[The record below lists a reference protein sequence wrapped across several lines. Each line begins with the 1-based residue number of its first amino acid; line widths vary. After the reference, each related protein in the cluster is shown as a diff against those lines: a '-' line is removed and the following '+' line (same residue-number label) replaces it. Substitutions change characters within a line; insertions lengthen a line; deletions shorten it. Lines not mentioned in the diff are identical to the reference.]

1 MERTETLEA
10 TTRGQGQHAQQA
22 DSALGLSDL
31 TNSDVR
37 AHRLSLL
44 RPVTKEDIREA
55 LKDFDISFIWRSDKY
70 EAERRGIRTCL
81 SQRDGLGADLKMTY
95 SAAYLGATTGST
107 VYLPSEGDPTL
118 MDYLQ
123 RSGLLPAGFVTSGNF
138 DEMMEKA
145 TTRGRKVYSV
155 DDLGAHRD
163 AVSAVSQDAMEF
175 VNKKSNVAVLAGA
188 YAPPEEIVSV
198 GNLSAD
204 LYERMKP
211 SSGVIYLKTCTGE
224 GGGIGVIRVTS
235 REDMAATIAK
245 LQGTYSADE
254 SIIVQPEIK
263 GRNFRFQI
271 FLNPKNLE
279 SVPVVS
285 LTEQIVADDGI
296 QYTGSLPI
304 PVTPENLAVIGDAI
318 VEFANNIRLR
328 YPDAVGFASCDFFRT
343 EDHKTILFDP
353 ALRPTGNTASF
364 MLRLD
369 LQERGVP
376 SIVADYKR
384 IKLNA
389 PNLPFSEVERVLGPV
404 IDAQAVLKSG
414 VGVLPWGYN
423 QYQGEGTFMVL
434 GRDQT
439 QVDLLWAGVQAAL
452 RENLSP
458 KA

>member
-1 MERTETLEA
+1 MQSTDPSAKTLPVPTAESSDA
-10 TTRGQGQHAQQA
+10 
-22 DSALGLSDL
+22 ALGLADL
-31 TNSDVR
+31 STAGVR
-37 AHRLSLL
+37 EARLSLL
-44 RPVTKEDIREA
+44 RPVTRADIRDA
-55 LKDFDISFIWRSDKY
+55 LKDFDLSFIWRSDKY
-70 EAERRGIRTCL
+70 EPERRGIRTCL

-138 DEMMEKA
+138 DEMVEKA
-145 TTRGRKVYSV
+145 TKRGKKVYSV
-155 DDLGAHRD
+155 DDLGPHRD
-163 AVSAVSQDAMEF
+163 SISAVSQEAMEF
-175 VNKKSNVAVLAGA
+175 VNKKSNVAILAGP

-198 GNLSAD
+198 ANLTAD
-204 LYERMKP
+204 IYERMKP

-235 REDMAATIAK
+235 AEEMTTTVAK
-245 LQGTYSADE
+245 LQATYPAEE
-254 SIIVQPEIK
+254 SIIVQPEIRGK
-263 GRNFRFQI
+263 NFRFQI
-271 FLNPKNLE
+271 FLNPHKHD

-296 QYTGSLPI
+296 QYTGSRPI
-304 PVTPENLAVIGDAI
+304 SVTPANLAVVGDAI
-318 VEFANNIRLR
+318 VEFAQNIRCR
-328 YPDAVGFASCDFFRT
+328 FPDAVGFASCDFFRT
-343 EDHKTILFDP
+343 EDGKTILFDP

-364 MLRLD
+364 MIRLD

-384 IKLNA
+384 IKLKV
-389 PNLPFSEVERVLGPV
+389 PNLPFSEIERALGTV
-404 IDAQAVLKSG
+404 MDAQAVLKSG

-423 QYQGEGTFMVL
+423 QYQGEGTFMIL

-439 QVDLLWAGVQAAL
+439 QVDLLWAGIQETL
-452 RENLSP
+452 RESFP
-458 KA
+458 PQS

>member
-1 MERTETLEA
+1 
-10 TTRGQGQHAQQA
+10 
-22 DSALGLSDL
+22 
-31 TNSDVR
+31 
-37 AHRLSLL
+37 
-44 RPVTKEDIREA
+44 VT
-55 LKDFDISFIWRSDKY
+55 
-70 EAERRGIRTCL
+70 
-81 SQRDGLGADLKMTY
+81 
-95 SAAYLGATTGST
+95 SAAAMVAT
-107 VYLPSEGDPTL
+107 VERL
-118 MDYLQ
+118 
-123 RSGLLPAGFVTSGNF
+123 
-138 DEMMEKA
+138 KA
-145 TTRGRKVYSV
+145 SY
-155 DDLGAHRD
+155 
-163 AVSAVSQDAMEF
+163 
-175 VNKKSNVAVLAGA
+175 
-188 YAPPEEIVSV
+188 P
-198 GNLSAD
+198 
-204 LYERMKP
+204 
-211 SSGVIYLKTCTGE
+211 
-224 GGGIGVIRVTS
+224 
-235 REDMAATIAK
+235 
-245 LQGTYSADE
+245 ADE

-296 QYTGSLPI
+296 QYTGSRPI
-304 PVTPENLAVIGDAI
+304 AVTPENLAVIGDAI

-389 PNLPFSEVERVLGPV
+389 PNLPFSEVERVLGTL

-423 QYQGEGTFMVL
+423 QYQGEGTFMIL

-439 QVDLLWAGVQAAL
+439 QVDLLWAGVQEVL
-452 RENLSP
+452 RDNFANRS
-458 KA
+458 

>member
-1 MERTETLEA
+1 MQAKHTSVTLQ
-10 TTRGQGQHAQQA
+10 RGQAEIQKA
-22 DSALGLSDL
+22 DPALGLAEVASTGL
-31 TNSDVR
+31 R
-37 AHRLSLL
+37 EARLSLL
-44 RPVTKEDIREA
+44 RPVTSADIRDA
-55 LKDFDISFIWRSDKY
+55 LKDFDLSFIWRSDKY
-70 EAERRGIRTCL
+70 EPERRGIRTCM
-81 SQRDGLGADLKMTY
+81 SQRDGLGSDLKMTY

-123 RSGLLPAGFVTSGNF
+123 RSGLLPGGYVTSGNF

-145 TTRGRKVYSV
+145 TARGKKVYSV

-163 AVSAVSQDAMEF
+163 AISAVSQEAMEF
-175 VNKKSNVAVLAGA
+175 VNKKSNVAILAGS
-188 YAPPEEIVSV
+188 YAPPEAIISV
-198 GNLSAD
+198 GDLSVES
-204 LYERMKP
+204 YERMKP
-211 SSGVIYLKTCTGE
+211 SSGVVYLKTCTGE

-235 REDMAATIAK
+235 AAAMVATVERLKAS
-245 LQGTYSADE
+245 YPADE

-296 QYTGSLPI
+296 QYTGSRPI
-304 PVTPENLAVIGDAI
+304 AVTPENLAVIGDAI

-389 PNLPFSEVERVLGPV
+389 PNLPFSEVERVLGTL

-423 QYQGEGTFMVL
+423 QYQGEGTFMIL

-439 QVDLLWAGVQAAL
+439 QVDLLWAGVQEVL
-452 RENLSP
+452 RDNFANRS
-458 KA
+458 